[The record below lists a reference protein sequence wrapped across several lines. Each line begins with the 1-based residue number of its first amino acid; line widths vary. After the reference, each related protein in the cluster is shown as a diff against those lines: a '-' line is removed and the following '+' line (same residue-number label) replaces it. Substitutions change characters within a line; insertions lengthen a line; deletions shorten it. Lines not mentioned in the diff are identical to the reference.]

1 MARLTNTGKTPCN
14 DSNDG
19 DEASVKNKYVKHLL
33 LKVYDYEINSR
44 LWWANIPIQLF
55 FHGTTTWLCNS

>member
-1 MARLTNTGKTPCN
+1 MYFYSIAHLKTSVARLTNTGKTPCN

-44 LWWANIPIQLF
+44 L
-55 FHGTTTWLCNS
+55 